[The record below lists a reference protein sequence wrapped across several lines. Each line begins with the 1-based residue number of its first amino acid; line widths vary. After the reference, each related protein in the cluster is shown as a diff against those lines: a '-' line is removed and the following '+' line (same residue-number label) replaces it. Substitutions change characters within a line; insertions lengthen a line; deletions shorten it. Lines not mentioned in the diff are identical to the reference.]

1 MHWTEKRKRY
11 EHSLLYD
18 ASSAYTNTSMSIL
31 FMHAESET
39 ENTQH
44 QSVLNPNY
52 PWYSLISV
60 VMISVSLSLVYVIT
74 GCGDQAGS
82 VAMCPDNV
90 CCDQDMMSRDQL
102 TQLQMLHPI
111 RDVSN
116 K

>member
-1 MHWTEKRKRY
+1 MMRVQPIHIIYIY
-11 EHSLLYD
+11 EYISYACCCLLAD
-18 ASSAYTNTSMSIL
+18 
-31 FMHAESET
+31 SET
-39 ENTQH
+39 EHTQH

-52 PWYSLISV
+52 PWCSLISV

-90 CCDQDMMSRDQL
+90 CCDQDMISRDQL
-102 TQLQMLHPI
+102 TQLQMLHTI